1 MSIRLGNYDSNNG
14 YSPDPQIQ
22 YNVPQ
27 APTNLSGIGGC
38 GTISLNWQQPSSMLY
53 IDGYKIYYSNGIYIT
68 SVPIS
73 QLNLTIN
80 NLNYNTEYSFYITSY
95 NVIYQSIN
103 SNIYTVTTNV
113 LNTPTL
119 NIISYDI
126 TPSPSV
132 NLNLLYG
139 NDGCTSNPYSYNLY
153 GSTTSPI
160 NIPSNGQP
168 TPYTLSLNYSTNY
181 TLYVK
186 YLANT
191 NDESTQS
198 NNITIDT
205 NLYPPSN
212 LRATGRESRITVR
225 WNPPDPSV
233 FYTSYTV
240 YRSVNGGNFAF
251 FLTETR
257 TSTSLTNNV
266 SPGRYQYAIE
276 ANYNNLTSSRVFSDI
291 VRITS

>member
-1 MSIRLGNYDSNNG
+1 M
-14 YSPDPQIQ
+14 
-22 YNVPQ
+22 
-27 APTNLSGIGGC
+27 
-38 GTISLNWQQPSSMLY
+38 
-53 IDGYKIYYSNGIYIT
+53 
-68 SVPIS
+68 PIS

-95 NVIYQSIN
+95 NLIYQSIN

-181 TLYVK
+181 TLYIK

-205 NLYPPSN
+205 NLYPPRN
-212 LRATGRESRITVR
+212 LRAYKISANRVEIT
-225 WNPPDPSV
+225 WEPPNPSV
-233 FYTSYTV
+233 FYTSYNI
-240 YRSVNGGNFAF
+240 YRSYDEQPFQFINNRI
-251 FLTETR
+251 R
-257 TSTSLTNNV
+257 TSTTATNTL
-266 SPGRYQYAIE
+266 SPGTYQYYIE
-276 ANYNNLTSSRVFSDI
+276 AKYNNLTSSPVFSDI
-291 VRITS
+291 IYIR

>member
-27 APTNLSGIGGC
+27 PPINLSGISGC
-38 GTISLNWQQPSSMLY
+38 GSISLSWQEPSSMLY

-95 NVIYQSIN
+95 NLIYQSIN
-103 SNIYTVTTNV
+103 SNICTATTNT
-113 LNTPTL
+113 LNIPTL
-119 NIISYDI
+119 NDISYNI

-139 NDGCTSNPYSYNLY
+139 NVGCTTNPYSYNLY

-168 TPYTLSLNYSTNY
+168 TPYTLSLNYSTIY
-181 TLYVK
+181 TLYIK

-205 NLYPPSN
+205 NTYPPTDVVAIGGNSRRLVINWQLANSQFVTAYRVYIKKDSGLFN
-212 LRATGRESRITVR
+212 LRSTLEPNIT
-225 WNPPDPSV
+225 
-233 FYTSYTV
+233 TV
-240 YRSVNGGNFAF
+240 TYNFPIGEWQAYVVADYNTRS
-251 FLTETR
+251 
-257 TSTSLTNNV
+257 
-266 SPGRYQYAIE
+266 
-276 ANYNNLTSSRVFSDI
+276 SSAVYSN
-291 VRITS
+291 ITFIRS

>member
-80 NLNYNTEYSFYITSY
+80 NLNYNTQYSFYITSY

-119 NIISYDI
+119 NIISYNI

-139 NDGCTSNPYSYNLY
+139 NVGCTSNPYSYNLY

-181 TLYVK
+181 TLYIK

-205 NLYPPSN
+205 NLYPPRDLIAES
-212 LRATGRESRITVR
+212 TGTRTITVE
-225 WNPPDPSV
+225 WLPPNPSV
-233 FYTSYTV
+233 FYTGYYL
-240 YRSVNGGNFAF
+240 YRKRNTAGF
-251 FLTETR
+251 
-257 TSTSLTNNV
+257 
-266 SPGRYQYAIE
+266 SPIAILPRGTTTYDDKLLPSGLYQYAIL
-276 ANYNNLTSSRVFSDI
+276 AYYNNLNSSRIFSDI
-291 VRITS
+291 IPI